1 MYTVNCTDCQILRKS
16 MGSCHCWLPEPFAYT
31 RDERPKYDVY
41 RDSVARLSSGRSH
54 PSGAPV
60 PCTEWSRPL
69 ACWEC
74 TFGVVWTER
83 NFHDEG
89 MIRGD
94 GNGMIN
100 KDIMRL
106 QRNKP
111 SIVERPGSNMARI
124 DDQFTESTETQGR
137 DSQESGKV
145 FGREQ

>member
-1 MYTVNCTDCQILRKS
+1 
-16 MGSCHCWLPEPFAYT
+16 
-31 RDERPKYDVY
+31 
-41 RDSVARLSSGRSH
+41 
-54 PSGAPV
+54 
-60 PCTEWSRPL
+60 
-69 ACWEC
+69 
-74 TFGVVWTER
+74 
-83 NFHDEG
+83 

-124 DDQFTESTETQGR
+124 DDQFTKSTKTQGR
-137 DSQESGKV
+137 NSQESGKV